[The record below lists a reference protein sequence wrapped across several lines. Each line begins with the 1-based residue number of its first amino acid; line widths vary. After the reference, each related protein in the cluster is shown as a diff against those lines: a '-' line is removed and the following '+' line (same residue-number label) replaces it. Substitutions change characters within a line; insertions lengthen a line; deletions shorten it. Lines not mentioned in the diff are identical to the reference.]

1 MNDFRN
7 KITISVIGSGLMGHG
22 IALDFALSGFKVYL
36 NDISKEKID
45 LGFKLISET
54 IDYLSKSR
62 KLDKKNIL
70 KNIIPEENL
79 RLAVCNANIV
89 IEAVYE
95 DLNLKKDIFKFVEK
109 NISNECILL
118 SNTST
123 FLPSDITEDFLYPER
138 FAISHYY
145 NPPYLLPGLEIVAGE
160 KTSKHIIEFL
170 INFYRS
176 IDKKPSLVK
185 KEIKGFV
192 GNRLQVALL
201 RESLKLV
208 EEGYATPGDIDEI
221 VKGSF
226 GRRLSAAG
234 PFELREIIGLDL
246 GFNITKEIISTLGNS
261 KETSK
266 LISSKILDGDLGV
279 KTGKGF
285 YQWTDEKKQ
294 NWKKHMLDWLILLE
308 NSDKNSK

>member
-1 MNDFRN
+1 MNDIRN
-7 KITISVIGSGLMGHG
+7 NVIVSIIGSGLMGHG

-36 NDISKEKID
+36 NDVSKEKID
-45 LGFKLISET
+45 LGIIQISET
-54 IDYLSKSR
+54 IDYLSRSR
-62 KLDKKNIL
+62 NLDKKKIL
-70 KNIIPEENL
+70 RNNFPEESL
-79 RLAVCNANIV
+79 QLALHDSNIV
-89 IEAVYE
+89 LEAVYE
-95 DLNLKKDIFKFVEK
+95 DLDLKKDIFKYVEK
-109 NISNECILL
+109 NVSSDCILL

-123 FLPSDITEDFLYPER
+123 FMPSEITGNFLHPER

-145 NPPYLLPGLEIVAGE
+145 NPPYLLPGIEIVSGE
-160 KTSKHIIEFL
+160 KTSKSIIDFL
-170 INFYRS
+170 MKFYKSIN
-176 IDKKPSLVK
+176 KKPSLVK

-192 GNRLQVALL
+192 GNRLQAALL

-208 EEGYATPGDIDEI
+208 EEGYVSHEDLDQI

-246 GFNITKEIISTLGNS
+246 GLSITKQIIPTLGNS
-261 KETSK
+261 QEISK

-279 KTGKGF
+279 KSGKGF
-285 YQWTDEKKQ
+285 YEWNDKKKR

-308 NSDKNSK
+308 QEDKNSQ